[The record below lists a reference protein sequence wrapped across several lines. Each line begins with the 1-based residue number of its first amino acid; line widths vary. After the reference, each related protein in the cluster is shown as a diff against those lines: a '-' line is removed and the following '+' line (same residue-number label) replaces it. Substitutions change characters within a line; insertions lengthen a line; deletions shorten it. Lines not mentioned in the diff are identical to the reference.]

1 MIFKIAFVHIILFSI
16 IANSFSDFSSNELS
30 KIKSQYGPK
39 AHKRVLLLK
48 KVIDKSKKAKA
59 LHKLKYIN
67 SFFNKIR
74 YKTDI
79 KHWKKKDYWAIP
91 FELIGTAAGDCEDYA
106 IAKYFSLI
114 KAGISSKKL
123 RIAYVKLKR
132 KRTKFDEAHMV
143 LLYFH
148 KPNSV
153 PIVLDNVNKKLKLA
167 SKRKD
172 LKLIYSFNAAGLWK
186 AKNKGTSQKRVGSNK
201 LAKWKSLVDKL

>member
-1 MIFKIAFVHIILFSI
+1 MIKFIFIYLAIFLIT
-16 IANSFSDFSSNELS
+16 ANSFDDITNKELA
-30 KIKSQYGPK
+30 KIKSKYGVK
-39 AHKRVLLLK
+39 AFKRTSLLK

-67 SFFNKIR
+67 SFFNKIP

-79 KHWKKKDYWAIP
+79 KHWKVNDYWAIP

-114 KAGISSKKL
+114 KAGISSEKL

-132 KRTKFDEAHMV
+132 KRTKYDEAHMV

-153 PIVLDNVNKKLKLA
+153 PIVLDNVNKRLTLA

-186 AKNKGTSQKRVGSNK
+186 AKNKGTSQIRVGNNK
-201 LAKWKSLVDKL
+201 LVKWKNLINKL